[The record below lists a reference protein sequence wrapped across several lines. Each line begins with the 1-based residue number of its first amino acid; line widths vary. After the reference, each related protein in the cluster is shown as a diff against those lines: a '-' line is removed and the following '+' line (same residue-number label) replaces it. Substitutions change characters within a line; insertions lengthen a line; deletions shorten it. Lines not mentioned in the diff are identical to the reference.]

1 MNSGRGAR
9 RRPVVCML
17 PLLALTAAALGTG
30 AAAADPHT
38 AESAAAHRPASATE
52 RTAPPTAP
60 APAPATER
68 TARSTAVPRATER
81 TAPTPDIR
89 VSWSVDLA
97 AGSEGGSDDDANV
110 RHANGALRI
119 RDTSLPDASAGTGR
133 GQGSAVLPVHRLET
147 GANRVAAEVGAEL
160 PPGAAVEVDI
170 RGRDRN
176 GPWTEWREALAG
188 VPAELPRTVTEVQA
202 RLILQGGRD
211 RSGPA
216 VKSLRLTADSVAVVS
231 PRPAS
236 AEPFTARVYATR
248 EGLVGGTTANGHVIK
263 PNDHFVA
270 LPSRRGL
277 SPKGSGEYSV
287 RVCGPARC
295 ETAPV
300 WDVGPWNIRD
310 DHWNPS
316 SVRETFKD
324 LPQGM
329 PEAQAAYESGYND
342 GLDGFGRRVLNP
354 AGIDLAD
361 GTFYNVGLNDNGWVT
376 VTYLWTGDGTTTK
389 SFPTW
394 GTDVGIRQSATT
406 ASTRVTALPGPTT
419 VRIRCQVRGQLVQT
433 DGYSNDAWSYLPDYG
448 GYVSNIYIDVADSWL
463 PGVPTC

>member
-1 MNSGRGAR
+1 
-9 RRPVVCML
+9 
-17 PLLALTAAALGTG
+17 
-30 AAAADPHT
+30 
-38 AESAAAHRPASATE
+38 
-52 RTAPPTAP
+52 
-60 APAPATER
+60 
-68 TARSTAVPRATER
+68 
-81 TAPTPDIR
+81 
-89 VSWSVDLA
+89 
-97 AGSEGGSDDDANV
+97 
-110 RHANGALRI
+110 
-119 RDTSLPDASAGTGR
+119 
-133 GQGSAVLPVHRLET
+133 
-147 GANRVAAEVGAEL
+147 
-160 PPGAAVEVDI
+160 VEVDI

-188 VPAELPRTVTEVQA
+188 VPAQLPRTVTEVQA
-202 RLILQGGRD
+202 RLVLQGGAN

-216 VKSLRLTADSVAVVS
+216 VSSLRLTADSVTVAA

-277 SPKGSGEYSV
+277 SPNGSGEYSV

-300 WDVGPWNIRD
+300 WDVGPWNTRD
-310 DHWNPS
+310 DHWNPPA
-316 SVRETFKD
+316 VRETFKD

-329 PEAQAAYESGYND
+329 PEAQAAYEDGYND

-406 ASTRVTALPGPTT
+406 ASTRVTALTGPTT
-419 VRIRCQVRGQLVQT
+419 VRVRCQVRGQLVQT

>member
-1 MNSGRGAR
+1 MRWRRTSAVNGGGAAR
-9 RRPVVCML
+9 RRPVVCLL

-30 AAAADPHT
+30 AAAADPPGASAGSPIAHR
-38 AESAAAHRPASATE
+38 SAAPPATDG
-52 RTAPPTAP
+52 P
-60 APAPATER
+60 APAPD
-68 TARSTAVPRATER
+68 SG
-81 TAPTPDIR
+81 

-97 AGSEGGSDDDANV
+97 AGSEAGNDDDANV

-119 RDTSLPDASAGTGR
+119 RDTTLPSASAGTGR

-147 GANRVAAEVGAEL
+147 GANRVAADVRAEL

-202 RLILQGGRD
+202 RLVLQGGTN

-216 VKSLRLTADSVAVVS
+216 VSSLRLTADRVSVAA

-277 SPKGSGEYSV
+277 SPKGSAEYSV

-300 WDVGPWNIRD
+300 WDVGPWNTRD

-329 PEAQAAYESGYND
+329 PEAQAAYEHGYNG

-394 GTDVGIRQSATT
+394 GTDVSIRQSATT